1 LLLRRLGVELR
12 LGYSV
17 VVVVIV
23 VVVVVV
29 VVILMSPPPPA
40 DRAVAFSPER
50 RNDQVENVEM

>member
-1 LLLRRLGVELR
+1 MYNICFYGV
-12 LGYSV
+12 V

-29 VVILMSPPPPA
+29 VVILMSPPA

-50 RNDQVENVEM
+50 RND